1 MSSWAKL
8 PSELLCEVYKY
19 LNLEKETEQVQLHLK
34 APLLKVCKAW
44 HFGFMPSFYREI
56 SITSLDNLSK
66 MLFYRN
72 VRQDYFGYT
81 HFLQLAPTNPTQ
93 GSLQSLMDILSR
105 CIGQLEK
112 LHLVSVDLS
121 GLDDITMSNLN
132 DLSLSS
138 CLFNPSFILNICNNL
153 NTLALDNC
161 PQINEDLLYQITEKS
176 PNLTT
181 LSVSGCFF
189 KSLYFLENVNDLKIL
204 DLSHTAIS
212 IDTLSGLVSVCH
224 HLTDLSISG
233 LPYYSR
239 EAQVLSTIISSK
251 KNLVNIDGRYCP
263 GFFPSLLQM
272 DSKFLA
278 QIVKLGLGY
287 NAFLTESSSRL
298 LFQKLD
304 SLQTLVFA
312 EKAVVTDLVL
322 HHVTS
327 RSNKLLRLTLPHQP
341 MDRSLSLVNP
351 HAILK
356 IPTALPNLI
365 YFEAQGYLISDDVL
379 LAFATTCP
387 NLETFNIC
395 NAQSISP
402 HLTVKG
408 IEGLLQACLKLKHLL
423 FKNVFDQSKQKQLKK
438 IQQSYSRVLL
448 SY

>member
-1 MSSWAKL
+1 
-8 PSELLCEVYKY
+8 
-19 LNLEKETEQVQLHLK
+19 
-34 APLLKVCKAW
+34 
-44 HFGFMPSFYREI
+44 
-56 SITSLDNLSK
+56 
-66 MLFYRN
+66 
-72 VRQDYFGYT
+72 
-81 HFLQLAPTNPTQ
+81 
-93 GSLQSLMDILSR
+93 MDILSR